1 MRILAFDTAADF
13 CCVLLYSEG
22 HVLAHKRVETTR
34 DQARILAPLTQELL
48 AEQSLSADQID
59 RFAVATGPGS
69 FTGLRVGLSFAR
81 GLSLATGKPVLGF
94 DHFICSSLAVTTP
107 HPLLMVR
114 DSKRADL
121 FACWRE
127 NGTLGTP
134 FLATPAAL
142 AGMVQEKPNAMLC
155 GDGAHF
161 LVQENPALA
170 PRMVAIAP
178 EAYAA
183 NAAKLAAEASNP
195 AQYPAA
201 PVYLRDADVSM
212 PKVRA

>member
-13 CCVLLYSEG
+13 CCVLLYGEAR
-22 HVLAHKRVETTR
+22 VLAYKRVETAR

-48 AEQSLSADQID
+48 AEHSLSAASID
-59 RFAVATGPGS
+59 RFAVACGPGS

-94 DHFICSSLAVTTP
+94 DHFTCSNLAVATP
-107 HPLLMVR
+107 NPLLMVR

-142 AGMVQEKPNAMLC
+142 AQMAQEKTDAMLC

-161 LVQENPALA
+161 LVQENSALA
-170 PRMVAIAP
+170 SRTLAIAP
-178 EAYAA
+178 ETYAA
-183 NAAKLAAEASNP
+183 SAAQLAAEATNP
-195 AQYPAA
+195 AHHPAA
-201 PVYLRDADVSM
+201 PVYLREADVST